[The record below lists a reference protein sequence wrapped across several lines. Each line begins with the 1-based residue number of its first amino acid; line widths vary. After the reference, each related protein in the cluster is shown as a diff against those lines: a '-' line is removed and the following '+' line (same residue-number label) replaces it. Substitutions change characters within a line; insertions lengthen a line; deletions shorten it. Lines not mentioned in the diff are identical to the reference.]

1 MALSNWDAMAM
12 NEEGAPIAARW
23 RSRAGVE
30 VEIYKNW
37 IYVRDEKAW
46 QKESQFI
53 KPTVMH
59 VTHGFLV
66 YKDVNIASIRGPQMG
81 IFAVVWSGASYAKP
95 TDEDYEIRRVR
106 GMAGCGVVAA
116 DDDGACV
123 GLTPD
128 TMKWWLDTLMRKERG
143 DEVATDQWY
152 WADVPDVFRAID
164 WSKALRYNQGDE
176 FLADHGVG
184 DGVHA
189 TPPGQAEPP
198 LMSRMLEPRE

>member
-1 MALSNWDAMAM
+1 
-12 NEEGAPIAARW
+12 
-23 RSRAGVE
+23 
-30 VEIYKNW
+30 
-37 IYVRDEKAW
+37 
-46 QKESQFI
+46 
-53 KPTVMH
+53 MH

-189 TPPGQAEPP
+189 TPLGQAEPP